1 LTANQKFTVT
11 AIFLGLFLV
20 VGADPCSGQSA
31 PPVQDAYLLEPS
43 GLSPAIASEPESV
56 VQPSATEPAVSS
68 LAVSGPAESG
78 SAAPMPAQ
86 VGAPP
91 EDTGW
96 HFAVSPY
103 LWFPGVH
110 GTLGARNQSAS
121 IHASPGDL
129 LSHFRFG
136 LMGAVEPRYKRF
148 VMPFDMMWI
157 RLEDDKGIPN
167 LGDTVDRSV
176 TVKATEFLLTQKV
189 GYRVIDSEKIKIDAL
204 AGFRYWH
211 LGESLT
217 FNPSGINFSPSQN
230 WVDPLVGARIQ
241 FALSPKIAVN
251 VLGDVGGWG
260 AGSQLDYQFAALLG
274 YKIKPKLALQAGFR
288 YLYVD
293 YTNGARFAT
302 VVTSGVI
309 FGLTYNLK

>member
-1 LTANQKFTVT
+1 
-11 AIFLGLFLV
+11 
-20 VGADPCSGQSA
+20 
-31 PPVQDAYLLEPS
+31 
-43 GLSPAIASEPESV
+43 
-56 VQPSATEPAVSS
+56 
-68 LAVSGPAESG
+68 
-78 SAAPMPAQ
+78 
-86 VGAPP
+86 
-91 EDTGW
+91 
-96 HFAVSPY
+96 VSPY

-157 RLEDDKGIPN
+157 RLQDNKGVPN
-167 LGDTVDRSV
+167 LRDTVDRSV
-176 TVKATEFLLTQKV
+176 TVKGTEFLLTQKV
-189 GYRVIDSEKIKIDAL
+189 GYRLIDSERIKIDAL
-204 AGFRYWH
+204 AGFRFWH
-211 LGESLT
+211 FGESLT

-241 FALSPKIAVN
+241 MALSPKIVVN

-260 AGSQLDYQFAALLG
+260 TGSQLDYQFAALLG
-274 YKIKPKLALQAGFR
+274 FRIKPKLTLQGGFR

-293 YTNGARFAT
+293 YANGTRFAT
-302 VVTSGVI
+302 VVTSGVV
-309 FGLTYNLK
+309 FGMTYNLK